1 MSEYSGN
8 LELLLPHRPQDP
20 GTSDNTHQN
29 SFHASPRPKHFSKTA
44 DAVILRVMEIKRINT
59 PDAPKAGGHYS
70 QATVYNGLVFVAGQL
85 SIDPV
90 TGEKKLG
97 SIEEQT
103 EQALKNVHAILKA
116 AGSDWDRVLKVNI
129 SVADI
134 NLWEA
139 VNQVYS
145 RVLGE
150 NRPAR
155 AVIPCGPLHYGFLI
169 EIEAVA
175 ATDM

>member
-1 MSEYSGN
+1 
-8 LELLLPHRPQDP
+8 
-20 GTSDNTHQN
+20 
-29 SFHASPRPKHFSKTA
+29 
-44 DAVILRVMEIKRINT
+44 MEIKRINT
-59 PDAPKAGGHYS
+59 PNAPQAAGHYS

-85 SIDPV
+85 SIDPA

-103 EQALKNVHAILKA
+103 EQALNNVHAILKT
-116 AGSDWDRVLKVNI
+116 AGSDWDRVLKINVSI
-129 SVADI
+129 ADI

-139 VNQVYS
+139 FNEVYS

-155 AVIPCGPLHYGFLI
+155 AVIPCGKLHHGFLI
-169 EIEAVA
+169 EIEAIA
-175 ATDM
+175 ATNS